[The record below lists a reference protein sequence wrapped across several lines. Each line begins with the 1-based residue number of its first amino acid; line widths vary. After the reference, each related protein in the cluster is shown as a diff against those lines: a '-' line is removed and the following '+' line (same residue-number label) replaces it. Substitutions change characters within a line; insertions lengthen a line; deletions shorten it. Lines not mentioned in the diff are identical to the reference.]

1 MKTWSEQRDKLTK
14 VMSRLDS
21 SFYFYNLD
29 HLKSHLQSIAGVIDE
44 DVKLWYACK
53 ANPYSGILKIFR
65 NLGFGIDVAS
75 KGELDQV
82 ISSGVTADHVIAT
95 GPSKSKKY
103 FKELLENEVEVIVL
117 ESLNQAY
124 WLDEAAA
131 SMNKR
136 PQVLLRVQLAW
147 EGGSSVLGGDA
158 ITPFGIED
166 TSWLELDRNRTNHL
180 DFIGFHVFQ
189 WGNLMELDRLK
200 TIWWHI
206 GKTLSE
212 LSKKL
217 NIPLNVV
224 DLGGGLGVPYDFHGS
239 MLEFNQVN
247 ELLREFKAE
256 FKPQKIWMELG
267 RYTVAGCGTY
277 FTQVIDRK
285 SVRGKEI
292 LVTDGGINHIARP
305 ALTGQPFP
313 CSLFRQSSAI
323 ESAFQVHG
331 PLCTALDVLGS
342 FELPNDIA
350 PGDWLAFSMA
360 GAYGFTEAMPFFLC
374 HNLPAEVTYYN
385 GDLMTPR
392 PVRSS
397 ADWLV

>member
-1 MKTWSEQRDKLTK
+1 M
-14 VMSRLDS
+14 
-21 SFYFYNLD
+21 
-29 HLKSHLQSIAGVIDE
+29 
-44 DVKLWYACK
+44 
-53 ANPYSGILKIFR
+53 
-65 NLGFGIDVAS
+65 
-75 KGELDQV
+75 
-82 ISSGVTADHVIAT
+82 
-95 GPSKSKKY
+95 
-103 FKELLENEVEVIVL
+103 
-117 ESLNQAY
+117 
-124 WLDEAAA
+124 
-131 SMNKR
+131 
-136 PQVLLRVQLAW
+136 
-147 EGGSSVLGGDA
+147 
-158 ITPFGIED
+158 
-166 TSWLELDRNRTNHL
+166 L
-180 DFIGFHVFQ
+180 DF
-189 WGNLMELDRLK
+189 NK
-200 TIWWHI
+200 
-206 GKTLSE
+206 
-212 LSKKL
+212 
-217 NIPLNVV
+217 
-224 DLGGGLGVPYDFHGS
+224 
-239 MLEFNQVN
+239 VN

-313 CSLFRQSSAI
+313 CSLFRQSSAS

-331 PLCTALDVLGS
+331 PLCTALDALGS
-342 FELPNDIA
+342 FELPNDTA